1 MRPGRRCV
9 LWCHPYGRITFDAG
23 EIGLFR
29 IDSAAA
35 RTTQVGPKPVSPAG
49 IHGAAPPAV
58 IPAAAFVASDIKPVI
73 YAGAEPSAGPDY
85 GSAGTAFLGIR
96 VVFAGKTGFLQVY
109 GAARCPI
116 YDLFLVAN

>member
-1 MRPGRRCV
+1 MTFTGRSGQV
-9 LWCHPYGRITFDAG
+9 FAETA
-23 EIGLFR
+23 
-29 IDSAAA
+29 SAAA
-35 RTTQVGPKPVSPAG
+35 APVAALARLAASKQDAKARWIFIVCPRET
-49 IHGAAPPAV
+49 GAQ
-58 IPAAAFVASDIKPVI
+58 
-73 YAGAEPSAGPDY
+73 PSAGPDY